1 MRYFFPLLAACIA
14 SLAAYFLL
22 FGFLLS
28 RPLVVDQ
35 ISQFMD
41 SKLAY
46 ADATGHPKI
55 FVVAGSNARFSH
67 SCAVLETRLQRPCV
81 NMGINADTSLDW
93 TLDMVRPRLAP
104 GDLVYLPLEYDIY
117 SRSRVQLMTGMD
129 AAYRF
134 RHDKASLTER
144 GAEGVMRAAFMFSL
158 PTLVQSVGEMGLK
171 AAGVRRRF
179 NLDTLDRQGDE
190 TGHDDN
196 GAIPY
201 RHVIE
206 SAPQELPDPVHLM
219 ANPGGAQAV
228 LAHFLD
234 WCRAHQVV
242 AVGGLP
248 TVFDDKPV
256 SDAALSQLRTLYARH
271 GAGFIVLSNRS
282 QYPRS
287 AFYDTGYH
295 LRESFQHRH
304 SEALASALEPLL
316 PKRHWNQ

>member
-1 MRYFFPLLAACIA
+1 MRYFFPLLAACIG

-22 FGFLLS
+22 FGFLVS

-35 ISQFMD
+35 INQFME

-46 ADATGHPKI
+46 ADAAGHPKI
-55 FVVAGSNARFSH
+55 FLVAGSNARFSH
-67 SCAVLETRLQRPCV
+67 SCAVLEAHLQRPCV

-104 GDLVYLPLEYDIY
+104 GDLVYLPLEYDVY
-117 SRSRVQLMTGMD
+117 SRSRARLMTGMD

-134 RHDKASLTER
+134 RHDKASLMER
-144 GAEGVMRAAFMFSL
+144 GAEGAMRAAFMFSL

-190 TGHDDN
+190 TGHD
-196 GAIPY
+196 GKSAIPY
-201 RHVIE
+201 KHVIE
-206 SAPQELPDPVHLM
+206 SAPQELPDPVHLLD
-219 ANPGGAQAV
+219 NPGGAQAV
-228 LAHFLD
+228 LARFLD

-248 TVFDDKPV
+248 TVFNDRPV
-256 SDAALSQLRTLYARH
+256 PDAAILELQTLYSDYGGR
-271 GAGFIVLSNRS
+271 FIVLPNRS

-316 PKRHWNQ
+316 PKRH